1 MISLIVAV
9 AENRA
14 IGKDNQLLWHI
25 SEDLKYFKRTTT
37 GHPVV
42 MGRKTF
48 DSMGG
53 KGLPNRTNLV
63 ISRTPQVSQYE
74 HVRYFQDLPSALQ
87 AAVAMDEEVFVIGGG
102 MIYEQALEQSLVQ
115 RMYITEVH
123 THIPDADTFFPAFD
137 PAEWREVD
145 RTPDQVDPKS
155 GLSYAFVVY
164 EKK

>member
-48 DSMGG
+48 ESMGG

-63 ISRTPQVSQYE
+63 ISRSSHASEYE
-74 HVRYFQDLPSALQ
+74 HVHFYRDLPSALE
-87 AAVAMDEEVFVIGGG
+87 AAAALDEEVFVIGGG
-102 MIYEQALEQSLVQ
+102 TIYEQALEQSLVQ
-115 RMYITEVH
+115 RMYITEVR
-123 THIPDADTFFPAFD
+123 TSIPDADTFFPAFD
-137 PAEWREVD
+137 PAAWQETS
-145 RTPDQVDPKS
+145 RTQAVEDPKS
-155 GLSYAFVVY
+155 GLSYSFVVY
-164 EKK
+164 DKK